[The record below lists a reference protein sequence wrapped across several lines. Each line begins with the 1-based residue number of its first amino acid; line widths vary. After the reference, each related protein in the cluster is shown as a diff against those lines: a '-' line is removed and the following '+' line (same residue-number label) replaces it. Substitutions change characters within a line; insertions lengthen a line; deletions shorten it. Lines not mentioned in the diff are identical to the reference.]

1 MTELLTNE
9 QLEAIR
15 KRAEAA
21 TKGATPEWYVDE
33 DYKDTVRDAWSGA
46 LIAHSI
52 PTEAD
57 AEFIAH
63 AREDVPALLSL
74 VAQQQ
79 AEIERLRNT
88 IEDAISIG
96 EMQGEN
102 FLLDPWAS
110 LNNALNGGD
119 KE

>member
-1 MTELLTNE
+1 MCGVLTNE

-33 DYKDTVRDAWSGA
+33 DYKDTVRCSWSGA

-79 AEIERLRNT
+79 AEIERLKKTLEVAESWWDYHAEAHADLVERF
-88 IEDAISIG
+88 II
-96 EMQGEN
+96 
-102 FLLDPWAS
+102 
-110 LNNALNGGD
+110 NGGD
-119 KE
+119 TE